1 MKLTIAKK
9 IWMSLGILILS
20 YFFSMILGFV
30 TGRNTEHQLTSVLTN
45 LFPATRHSLLAEAA
59 FNEQIRL
66 YSDAVLIGAQDSL
79 YKAGQKAL
87 QVQEALDHIIIH
99 LSGLPPEKKDAT
111 RSLRERLKDFG
122 QSAQTTYTALV
133 NDFERHKRESSFSKE
148 IQYLATETENLK
160 KGLADLNESFSE
172 ALEAELKQ
180 INRRTFNQRYIN
192 MALFLIII
200 LSLSVAVFFMISRT
214 ITNPLRKIMET
225 AEAIS
230 MGDFSKEIQVRQEDE
245 IGQLATSFSKM
256 KQIIDEVL
264 ESMNSLIRAIR
275 EGILDHR
282 GNPNIFYGNW
292 RNLISGTNDLIEA
305 FVEPINTSANAL
317 EKLSAG
323 EIPER
328 LATTYKG
335 DFNKIINNLN
345 DLIRNFDQTV
355 EIAKKIADGDLSGE
369 VTPMSAKD
377 SLGKSLATMTL
388 SLKKMT
394 DSSSRED
401 WLKSGVNEINKE
413 IHGEMDAVTITHNVI
428 TFLAGYL
435 KAQVGAFYLANIPDS
450 EKTTRF
456 KLVSSY
462 AYKVRRSNYNEFKLG
477 EGLIGQAALE
487 KKGIL
492 FANVPDD
499 HVVYTIDSGV
509 GESSPRHI
517 YVMPMIFADQVLG
530 VLALG
535 SSREFGQAEIELID
549 RSSESIAIGLSAAQ
563 SRTQMAELLKKT
575 QNQAEKLQIQQ
586 EELKAANEELE
597 EQTQLLRQSEEE
609 LKAQS
614 EELQVANEELKEK
627 SKTLEA
633 RQKEIDRSRMEI
645 QRRATDLELA
655 SKYKSEFLANM
666 SHELR
671 TPLNSML
678 LLSKMLTDNEENNLT
693 HEQIES
699 LRVVHSSGE
708 DLLNL
713 INDILDLSKIEAGK
727 MDMNFEAVNIEDI
740 AKYMKDQFSPVAK
753 DKGVTFVC
761 GVNENLPKTFIS
773 DGPRVEQVLRN
784 LISNAIKFTE
794 KGTISVTIGRPDE
807 TALPGLTGMDRES
820 AIAFSVSDTGIGI
833 AEAKQKVI
841 FEAFQQADG
850 TTSRR
855 FGGTGLGL
863 TISQELTKKLGGAI
877 LMESKEGEG
886 STFTLVLPQR
896 RLDGETE
903 STMADRTGV
912 ISEGTMATESPVLP
926 FNQEIDEPAREKAT
940 LATFPDDRALITPGD
955 QSILVIEDDLRFS
968 KILKDFIH
976 KRGYKYLSSERG
988 KGGLE
993 LAIQC
998 QPTSII
1004 LDISLPDMDGLMVL
1018 DMLKKNLKTRHI
1030 PVHIISAQEA
1040 DSEAMK
1046 KGAIG
1051 WYKKPTTAKE
1061 INSVLTKFEQVLKKS
1076 LKEVL
1081 IVEDDK
1087 ANQLA
1092 LTRLLKSQG
1101 VSITVAGDGRQAL
1114 DLINSN
1120 KPDCVILDL
1129 GLPDI
1134 SGFDLLEKLETEI
1147 ADSDEHL
1154 PPFIIYTGKELS
1166 EEEYRNLNQ
1175 YAKSIVIKGVNSP
1188 DRLLD
1193 EVSLF
1198 LHSVESKLP
1207 ENQRNVLRMLHDPTK
1222 VLENRTVLLVDD
1234 DLRNTFAL
1242 SKLLGNYGIKV
1253 ILADNGQMAIEKL
1266 ESEANV
1272 DLVLMDIMM
1281 PVMDGF
1287 EAIQRIRKQARF
1299 RSLPIIALTAK
1310 AMSTDRDKC
1319 IESGANDYLVKPLD
1333 EKKLIS
1339 MLKIWLFK

>member
-1 MKLTIAKK
+1 MKITIAKK
-9 IWMSLGILILS
+9 IWISLGVLILG
-20 YFFSMILGFV
+20 YFFSMVLGFV
-30 TGRNTEHQLTSVLTN
+30 TGRNTENQLTAVLNN
-45 LFPATRHSLLAEAA
+45 LFPATKHSLLAEAS
-59 FNEQIRL
+59 FKEQIGF
-66 YSDAVLIGAQDSL
+66 YSDAVLIGDHANID
-79 YKAGQKAL
+79 KAYQKAR
-87 QVQEALDHIIIH
+87 QVQEALNRII
-99 LSGLPPEKKDAT
+99 GLPGLSPEKKDAT
-111 RSLRERLKDFG
+111 RQLRERLKDFR
-122 QSAQTTYTALV
+122 QAALTAYTALV
-133 NDFERHKRESSFSKE
+133 NEFEKENLTSFSSPE
-148 IQYLATETENLK
+148 AEHLAIETEELK
-160 KGLADLNESFSE
+160 KGLADLNESFSK
-172 ALEAELKQ
+172 ALEAELTQ
-180 INRRTFNQRYIN
+180 INRRTFRQRYIN
-192 MALFLIII
+192 VALFLVII
-200 LSLSVAVFFMISRT
+200 LCLSVGVFFMITRS

-225 AEAIS
+225 AESIS
-230 MGDFSKEIQVRQEDE
+230 MGDFSKEFQIRQEDE
-245 IGQLATSFSKM
+245 IGQLAATFSKM
-256 KQIIDEVL
+256 KRIINEVL
-264 ESMNSLIRAIR
+264 ESMDSLIKAIR
-275 EGILDHR
+275 EGMLDHR
-282 GNPNIFYGNW
+282 GNPDAFSGNW

-305 FVEPINTSANAL
+305 FADPINSSANAL
-317 EKLSAG
+317 EKMSAG
-323 EIPER
+323 EIPETI
-328 LATTYKG
+328 ATKYQG
-335 DFNKIINNLN
+335 DFNKIKNNLN
-345 DLIRNFDQTV
+345 DLIRNLDRTI
-355 EIAKKIADGDLSGE
+355 EIAKKIADGDLSVE
-369 VTPMSAKD
+369 VTPLSAKD
-377 SLGKSLATMTL
+377 SLGKSLATMTR

-394 DSSSRED
+394 DDSSREN
-401 WLKSGVNEINKE
+401 WLKSGLNEVNKR
-413 IHGEMDAVTITHNVI
+413 IHGEMDAVIITQNVI

-435 KAQVGAFYLANIPDS
+435 EAQVGAFYLADQS
-450 EKTTRF
+450 DLKKTTQF

-509 GESSPRHI
+509 GESFPHHI
-517 YVMPMIFADQVLG
+517 YVMPMIFTDQVLG

-535 SSREFGQAEIELID
+535 FSREFSQAEIELID

-563 SRTQMAELLKKT
+563 SRTQMAELLVKT

-633 RQKEIDRSRMEI
+633 RRKEIDQSRKEI
-645 QRRATDLELA
+645 QLRARDLEIA

-678 LLSKMLTDNEENNLT
+678 LFSKMLTDNEENNLT
-693 HEQIES
+693 DEQIES
-699 LRVVHSSGE
+699 LRIVHSSGE

-727 MDMNFEAVNIEDI
+727 MDMNFEAVNIGDI
-740 AKYMKDQFSPVAK
+740 SKYLNDQFSPVAK

-761 GVNENLPKTFIS
+761 RVKDDLPETFIS

-794 KGTISVTIGRPDE
+794 KGRISVTIGRPDE
-807 TALPGLTGMDRES
+807 ATSSRLTGLDHES

-833 AEAKQKVI
+833 AEEKQKVI

-863 TISQELTKKLGGAI
+863 TISQGLTKKLGGMI
-877 LMESKEGEG
+877 LMNSKEGEG
-886 STFTLVLPQR
+886 STFTLILPQQNG
-896 RLDGETE
+896 DGETALK
-903 STMADRTGV
+903 MAERSDI
-912 ISEGTMATESPVLP
+912 ISEATMEKETPVSPLM
-926 FNQEIDEPAREKAT
+926 QAIDEPAPEELKP
-940 LATFPDDRALITPGD
+940 ATFPDDRTQIAPGD
-955 QSILVIEDDLRFS
+955 KSILVIEDDLHFS

-976 KRGYKYLSSERG
+976 KRGYKYLAGERG
-988 KGGLE
+988 KSGVE
-993 LAIQC
+993 LAIQY
-998 QPTSII
+998 QPMSII

-1018 DMLKKNLKTRHI
+1018 DMLKKNLTTRHI
-1030 PVHIISAQEA
+1030 PVHIISARETN
-1040 DSEAMK
+1040 SEAMK

-1051 WYKKPTTAKE
+1051 WNKKPTTAKD
-1061 INSVLTKFEQVLKKS
+1061 INLVLSKFEQVLKKS

-1081 IVEDDK
+1081 IVEDDE
-1087 ANQLA
+1087 ANQVA
-1092 LTRLLKSQG
+1092 LTQLIKSQG
-1101 VSITVAGDGRQAL
+1101 VNITVAGDGRHAL
-1114 DLINSN
+1114 DLITSN

-1134 SGFDLLEKLETEI
+1134 SGFDLLEKLKTEMS
-1147 ADSDEHL
+1147 DSGESL

-1166 EEEYRNLNQ
+1166 EEEYRHLNQ
-1175 YAKSIVIKGVNSP
+1175 YAKSIVIKGANSP

-1198 LHSVESKLP
+1198 LHSVESQLP
-1207 ENQRNVLRMLHDPTK
+1207 EEQRSVLRMLHDPTK
-1222 VLENRTVLLVDD
+1222 VLENKTILLVDD

-1253 ILADNGQMAIEKL
+1253 ILADNGLMAIEKL
-1266 ESEANV
+1266 ENETDI

-1287 EAIQRIRKQARF
+1287 EAIQRIRKQPRF
-1299 RSLPIIALTAK
+1299 KKLPIIALTAK

-1319 IESGANDYLVKPLD
+1319 IDAGANDYLVKPLD
-1333 EKKLIS
+1333 EEKLIS
-1339 MLKIWLFK
+1339 VLKIWLFK